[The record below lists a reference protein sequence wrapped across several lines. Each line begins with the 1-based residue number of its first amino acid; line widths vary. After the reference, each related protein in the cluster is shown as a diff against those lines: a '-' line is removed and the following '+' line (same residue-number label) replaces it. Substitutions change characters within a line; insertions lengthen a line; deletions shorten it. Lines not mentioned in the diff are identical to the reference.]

1 MQNKLQQIRMAN
13 KNKFA
18 TITKFDNGSYCAFY
32 HNKSITLMTKSR
44 KECIED
50 LRDLGYIFL
59 SGNNKVKLS
68 KSLTTDRTLVTV
80 SRVSYGYVDNATF
93 VQTTK
98 ATQSVQ
104 DCLNHF
110 ITSNNLTNA

>member
-1 MQNKLQQIRMAN
+1 MNNQ
-13 KNKFA
+13 KFA
-18 TITKFDNGSYCAFY
+18 SVTKFDNGTYCAFY
-32 HNKSITLMTKSR
+32 ESKSIGGICKTR

-59 SGNNKVKLS
+59 TSTSKVKLS

-80 SRVSYGYVDNATF
+80 SRVCYGYLDSAIF
-93 VQTTK
+93 IQTTK

>member
-1 MQNKLQQIRMAN
+1 MENQ
-13 KNKFA
+13 KFA
-18 TITKFDNGSYCAFY
+18 SVTKFHSGSYCAFY
-32 HNKSITLMTKSR
+32 ESKAIGGICKTK
-44 KECIED
+44 KECIDD
-50 LRDLGYIFL
+50 LRDLGYTYL

-80 SRVSYGYVDNATF
+80 SRVSYGYVDNGTF
-93 VQTTK
+93 FQTTK